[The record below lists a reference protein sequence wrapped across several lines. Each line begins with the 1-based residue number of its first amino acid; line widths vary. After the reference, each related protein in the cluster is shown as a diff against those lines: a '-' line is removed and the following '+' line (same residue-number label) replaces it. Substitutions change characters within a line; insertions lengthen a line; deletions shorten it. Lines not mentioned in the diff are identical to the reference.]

1 MTGDLRESRL
11 DRLYESFTKLR
22 TKEEAA
28 SFLSDLCTFREVED
42 MAQRLAAAGML
53 KQGEN
58 YMKIASEIGISTA
71 TISRVSRCLNYGS
84 GGYRAVL
91 EKLKEGDK
99 A

>member
-1 MTGDLRESRL
+1 MTKDLRESRL
-11 DRLYESFTKLR
+11 GRLYESFAKLN
-22 TKEEAA
+22 TAEEAA
-28 SFLSDLCTFREVED
+28 SFLSDLCTFKELED

-71 TISRVSRCLNYGS
+71 TISRVSRALNYGS
-84 GGYRAVL
+84 GGYEMML
-91 EKLKEGDK
+91 ERLGEGE

>member
-28 SFLSDLCTFREVED
+28 SVLSDLCTFREVED
-42 MAQRLAAAGML
+42 MARRLAAAGML

-71 TISRVSRCLNYGS
+71 TISRVSRALNHGS
-84 GGYRAVL
+84 GGYELLL
-91 EKLKEGDK
+91 ERLAEEEE
-99 A
+99 